1 MRDGPMKLHFTKMHG
16 IGNDFIVIDCRK
28 RAIPRLSRLV
38 KKLSHR
44 RFGIGFD
51 QALILLPS
59 TKADFRMDIYNGD
72 GGRVEMCG
80 NGIRCIAKYIWER
93 GLSASD
99 PLTIETLAGII
110 RPRRAGQQVKVDM
123 GEPILDGERIPVKK
137 QGQVIDHPLKAG
149 GRRFLITAISM
160 GNPHCVIFVDDVDT
174 FPVERFGPLLE
185 NNPFFPERVNVEFV
199 EVVSERALK
208 MRVWER
214 GAGETLACGTGACAT
229 VVAATLKGLIGGR
242 ATVHLKGGKL
252 KIGWSKRDNRV
263 FMTGPAEEVFEGAVE
278 I

>member
-1 MRDGPMKLHFTKMHG
+1 MHG
-16 IGNDFIVIDCRK
+16 IGNDFIVIDCR
-28 RAIPRLSRLV
+28 RRVIPRIARV
-38 KKLSHR
+38 VRRLSHR

-59 TKADFRMDIYNGD
+59 KRADFRMDIYNAD

-80 NGIRCIAKYIWER
+80 NGIRCLAKYIWDR

-99 PLTIETLAGII
+99 PLEIETLAGII
-110 RPRRAGQQVKVDM
+110 RPRRAGRQVRVDM
-123 GEPILDGERIPVKK
+123 GEPVLDGERIPVKK
-137 QGQVIDHPLKAG
+137 RGQVVDHPLMVS
-149 GRRFLITAISM
+149 GRRFRITAVSM
-160 GNPHCVIFVDDVDT
+160 GNPHCVIFVDDVDG
-174 FPVERFGPLLE
+174 FPLERFGPLLE

-199 EVVSERALK
+199 EVMNERRLK

-229 VVAATLKGLIGGR
+229 VVAATLKGLVSGR
-242 ATVHLKGGKL
+242 ATVHLKGGSL

-263 FMTGPAEEVFEGAVE
+263 VMTGPAEEVFEGSVE